1 MRTLIGLFL
10 LGALFLA
17 AAGWQHRLT
26 DRLRDERSR
35 KYGVPTREELERGE
49 WSQLVLGR
57 PSGAA
62 PLPRERAA
70 RRPPPTPQNDPGGG
84 PLAWE
89 PASVPPDRE
98 HTVARGEILGRICQS
113 YYDTARP
120 RVVEAVAAY
129 NDLASANDIRE
140 GQVLLLPD
148 LELLFPERD

>member
-70 RRPPPTPQNDPGGG
+70 RRPPPN
-84 PLAWE
+84 
-89 PASVPPDRE
+89 RE